1 MLDKP
6 VLRARRATILEKAHQ
21 VFELSQLRCF
31 VAAAEEL
38 HFGRAAARLN
48 MTQPPLSRQ
57 IQLLE
62 RSIGVILLE
71 RTSRSVRMTPA
82 GRTFLIEARRIL
94 KLSESAALRTWR
106 VAAGEA
112 GSLSIGFTAAAG
124 YGFLPK
130 LIRMTRQQMPDVDL
144 ALKEMVSGEQIEGL
158 LTGRLD
164 IGLFRPP
171 IDRREFA
178 NFRVLEEPLVAAISA
193 DDPLASKSFL
203 TLADFDAHPFIMY
216 STEGAR
222 YFNELVTGLLNR
234 AEVSPLNVQYVTQI
248 HSILAMVSAGLGA
261 AIVPAAAQNLHFDGV
276 SFRPLQTTPDK
287 PVELYLVWRKE
298 HDNAV
303 LDQFLDL
310 VRAPEALELFKTL
323 AA

>member
-1 MLDKP
+1 M
-6 VLRARRATILEKAHQ
+6 
-21 VFELSQLRCF
+21 FELSQLRCF

-62 RSIGVILLE
+62 RSLGVTLLE

-82 GRTFLIEARRIL
+82 GRTFLVEARRIL
-94 KLSESAALRTWR
+94 KLSEGAALRTWR

-124 YGFLPK
+124 YGFLPR
-130 LIRMTRQQMPDVDL
+130 LIRMTRQHMTDVDL

-158 LTGRLD
+158 LTGRIDL
-164 IGLFRPP
+164 GLLRPP

-178 NFRVLEEPLVAAISA
+178 NFKVLEEPLVAAVSA
-193 DDPLASKSFL
+193 DDPLAKKTSL
-203 TLADFDAHPFIMY
+203 TLGDFDKHPFIMY

-222 YFNELVTGLLNR
+222 YFYELVTGILNR
-234 AEVSPLNVQYVTQI
+234 AQVDPLNLQYVTQV
-248 HSILAMVSAGLGA
+248 HSILAMVSAGMGA
-261 AIVPAAAQNLHFDGV
+261 AIVPAAAQNLHFEGV
-276 SFRPLQTTPDK
+276 VFRPLRTTPEK
-287 PVELYLVWRKE
+287 PVELYLVWRKD

-310 VRAPEALELFKTL
+310 VRSPEALAQFSG
-323 AA
+323 AAT

>member
-1 MLDKP
+1 MVDQR
-6 VLRARRATILEKAHQ
+6 VFRARRAALLEKASQ

-62 RSIGVILLE
+62 RSIGVTLLE

-82 GRTFLIEARRIL
+82 GRTFLVEARRIL

-106 VAAGEA
+106 VASGEA

-130 LIRMTRQQMPDVDL
+130 LIRITRQNMSDVDL

-158 LTGRLD
+158 LTGRID
-164 IGLFRPP
+164 VGLFRPP

-178 NFRVLEEPLVAAISA
+178 NFRVLEEPLVAAVSA
-193 DDPLASKSFL
+193 EDPLASRDIL
-203 TLADFDAHPFIMY
+203 TLQDFDEHPFIMY

-222 YFNELVTGLLNR
+222 YFYELVTGLLNR
-234 AEVSPLNVQYVTQI
+234 AEVNPLNLQYVTQI

-261 AIVPAAAQNLHFDGV
+261 AIVPAAAQNLHFEGV
-276 SFRPLQTTPDK
+276 SFRPLQTTPER
-287 PVELYLVWRKE
+287 PVELYLVWRKD

-303 LDQFLDL
+303 LEQFLEF
-310 VRAPEALELFKTL
+310 VRAPQSLELFK
-323 AA
+323 A

>member
-1 MLDKP
+1 
-6 VLRARRATILEKAHQ
+6 

-31 VAAAEEL
+31 VTVAEEL

-62 RSIGVILLE
+62 RSLGVALLE

-82 GRTFLIEARRIL
+82 GRTFLVEARRIV

-112 GSLSIGFTAAAG
+112 GALSIGFTAASG
-124 YGFLPK
+124 YSFLPK
-130 LIRMTRQQMPDVDL
+130 LIRMTRQNMPDVDL
-144 ALKEMVSGEQIEGL
+144 SLKEMVSGEQIEGL
-158 LTGRLD
+158 LTGRIDL
-164 IGLFRPP
+164 GLLRPP

-178 NFRVLEEPLVAAISA
+178 NFRVLEEPLVAAVSA
-193 DDPLASKSFL
+193 DHPLAKKSTL
-203 TLADFDAHPFIMY
+203 TLEDFDRQAFVMY

-222 YFNELVTGLLNR
+222 YFYDLITAILNR
-234 AEVSPLNVQYVTQI
+234 AEVNPVNVQYVTQI
-248 HSILAMVSAGLGA
+248 HSMLAMVSAGLGA
-261 AIVPAAAQNLHFDGV
+261 AIVPAAAQNLHFEGV
-276 SFRPLQTTPDK
+276 AFRPLRTSPDM

-310 VRAPEALELFKTL
+310 VRTPEALAMLSAR